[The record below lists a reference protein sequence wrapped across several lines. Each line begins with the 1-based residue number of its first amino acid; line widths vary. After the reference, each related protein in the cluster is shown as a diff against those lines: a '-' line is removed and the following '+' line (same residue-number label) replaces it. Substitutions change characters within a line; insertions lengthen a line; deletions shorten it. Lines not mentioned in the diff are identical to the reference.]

1 MNRKIRVLVVDDDNL
16 LRKLVTEQLAKGDF
30 DAAPAASNSRLD
42 VLRDID
48 YDVVLL
54 DMMPDLSGLDTLREI
69 RKLEDAPEVIMLTA
83 DTSLATGIEAMRHGA
98 YDYLTKPAML
108 DEMEVGRLARPT
120 KSAALCVKQNAS
132 LRSVARPA
140 VGADEVLP
148 IFHENAAMAVLVVQA
163 ENAARTD
170 STILITGESGT
181 GKDVLARLI
190 HAKSARHATPIITV
204 NCGAFPETL
213 FESEF
218 FGHERGAFTGAST
231 LRRGLLEAADG
242 STLFL
247 DEIGDLPLPMQ
258 VKLLHFLEQGR
269 FRRVGS
275 TRDQSADV
283 RIIAA
288 TNRNLADEV
297 ERKHFRADLYYRLN
311 VVALHVP
318 PLRERLEDIPG
329 LIDYFLGVYRQRFN
343 RPALDLSAGARQRLA
358 DYAWP
363 GNVRELRNCLE
374 RAAALSTGEMIE
386 ADQMLGSGVRSL
398 GLETESKNRPLAG
411 HQSPAATLEDLE
423 REHILRVL
431 HESEGNRERAAAI
444 LGISSRTLYR
454 KLREY
459 ETHTR
464 SVGLATEALIATI
477 RHIAVAPAVELKLQ
491 PKRELQ
497 SARRL
502 RGNGS
507 AEER

>member
-1 MNRKIRVLVVDDDNL
+1 MNRKIRVLVVDDDSL

-30 DAAPAASNSRLD
+30 DAAPAASGQQALD
-42 VLRDID
+42 ILRETD
-48 YDVVLL
+48 YDVMLL
-54 DMMPDLSGLDTLREI
+54 DITMPGLSGLDTLREI
-69 RKLEDAPEVIMLTA
+69 RKLEDPPEVIMLTA
-83 DTSLATGIEAMRHGA
+83 DTSLSTGIEAMRHGA
-98 YDYLTKPAML
+98 YDYLTKPATL
-108 DEMEVGRLARPT
+108 DEMEAVIRKADEKRRL
-120 KSAALCVKQNAS
+120 VKQNAS
-132 LRSVARPA
+132 LRSVARPS

-148 IFHENAAMAVLVVQA
+148 IFHENAGMAALVAQA

-190 HAKSARHATPIITV
+190 HSKSARHATPVITV

-283 RIIAA
+283 RVIAA
-288 TNRNLADEV
+288 TNRNLADEGQ
-297 ERKHFRADLYYRLN
+297 RKHFRADLYYRLN

-318 PLRERLEDIPG
+318 PLRERPEDIPG

-343 RPALDLSAGARQRLA
+343 RPGLGLSAAARRRLA

-374 RAAALSTGEMIE
+374 RAAALSTDEVIE
-386 ADQMLGSGVRSL
+386 ADQMLGSGRQ
-398 GLETESKNRPLAG
+398 GPGAEESK
-411 HQSPAATLEDLE
+411 QSPSLSALSTTLEDLE

-464 SVGLATEALIATI
+464 SVGLATEA
-477 RHIAVAPAVELKLQ
+477 
-491 PKRELQ
+491 
-497 SARRL
+497 
-502 RGNGS
+502 
-507 AEER
+507 

>member
-1 MNRKIRVLVVDDDNL
+1 MLFYFYLLPCNLMNRKIRVLVVDDDNL
-16 LRKLVTEQLAKGDF
+16 LRKLVTEQLARGDF
-30 DAAPAASNSRLD
+30 DAAPAASGQQAID
-42 VLRDID
+42 TLREVD

-54 DMMPDLSGLDTLREI
+54 DIMMPDLSGLDALREI
-69 RKLEDAPEVIMLTA
+69 RKLEDPPEVIMLTA

-98 YDYLTKPAML
+98 YDYLTKPATL
-108 DEMEVGRLARPT
+108 DEMEAVIRKADEKRRL
-120 KSAALCVKQNAS
+120 VKQNAS
-132 LRSVARPA
+132 LRSVAGPA
-140 VGADEVLP
+140 SGADDVLP
-148 IFHENAAMAVLVVQA
+148 IVKANPLMAAVVAQA

-190 HAKSARHATPIITV
+190 HSKSARRRTPIITV

-218 FGHERGAFTGAST
+218 FGHERGAFTGASA

-247 DEIGDLPLPMQ
+247 DEIGDMPLQMQ

-275 TRDQSADV
+275 TRDQNADV

-297 ERKHFRADLYYRLN
+297 ERKHFRADLYYRLD
-311 VVALHVP
+311 VVSLHVP
-318 PLRERLEDIPG
+318 PLRERPEDIPE
-329 LIDYFLGVYRQRFN
+329 LIEYFLGVYRKRFT
-343 RPALDLSAGARQRLA
+343 RPGLNLSASARQRLQ

-374 RAAALSTGEMIE
+374 RAAALSTSEVID
-386 ADQMLGSGVRSL
+386 ADQIVGSWARGQ
-398 GLETESKNRPLAG
+398 GPETESKNRPLAG
-411 HQSPAATLEDLE
+411 PQVPSATLEELE

-431 HESEGNRERAAAI
+431 GESDGNRERAAAI

-459 ETHTR
+459 ETHTQ
-464 SVGLATEALIATI
+464 SAGLATEA
-477 RHIAVAPAVELKLQ
+477 
-491 PKRELQ
+491 
-497 SARRL
+497 
-502 RGNGS
+502 
-507 AEER
+507 